1 MINKITGNIITDGKI
16 IKNGEVCF
24 ENGKIISVGER
35 TCDEGYNVTD
45 FGEKYVSAGFV
56 DIHLHGGGGS
66 DFMDGTVE
74 AYLTA
79 ARLHGKHGTTA
90 MLPTTLTCPDEELYR
105 TFETFKIAQNTPVGG
120 SDLCGLHLEGPY
132 FSPAQKGAQDE
143 RFLKKP
149 TPEHYM
155 PILEAGK
162 GIIKRWTV
170 APELEGAME
179 LGKILKENGIL
190 ASMGHSDAEYT
201 TVVEGYENGYTL
213 LTHFYS
219 GMSSMVRRGG
229 FRIPGM
235 IESGYIIDDMRVE
248 VIADGCHLP
257 PCILGSL
264 YRIKGA
270 DRMCLVTDSMRGAG
284 QTSGTTILG
293 SLENGY
299 EVFIEDGVAK
309 MPDRQAFAGSIA
321 TADRLIRTVYK
332 QAGVPI
338 WDAVKM
344 MTETPAKF
352 AGLEN
357 KGSLSAGKDADIA
370 VFDDDINICAVYVR
384 GKEITNG

>member
-1 MINKITGNIITDGKI
+1 MINKIIGNIITDGKI

-105 TFETFKIAQNTPVGG
+105 TFETFKIAQNTPVDG

-270 DRMCLVTDSMRGAG
+270 DKMCLVTDSMRGAG

>member
-1 MINKITGNIITDGKI
+1 MINKIIGNIITDGKI

-105 TFETFKIAQNTPVGG
+105 TFETFKIAQNTPVDG

-179 LGKILKENGIL
+179 LGKILKEKGIL
-190 ASMGHSDAEYT
+190 ASMGHSDAEYA

-235 IESGYIIDDMRVE
+235 IESGYIIDDMHVE

-270 DRMCLVTDSMRGAG
+270 DKMCLVTDSMRGAG

>member
-1 MINKITGNIITDGKI
+1 MINKLVGTLITENGIIQ
-16 IKNGEVCF
+16 NGEICF
-24 ENGKIISVGER
+24 KDEKVISAGER
-35 TCDEGYNVTD
+35 TSDEGCNVTD
-45 FGEKYVSAGFV
+45 YNGKYISPGFV

-79 ARLHGKHGTTA
+79 ARLHGSHGTTA
-90 MLPTTLTCPDEELYR
+90 MLPTTLTCPDEELFR
-105 TFETFKIAQNTPVGG
+105 TFDTFRKAQNAQNNG
-120 SDLCGLHLEGPY
+120 SDLCGIHLEGPY

-149 TPEHYM
+149 TPDHYM
-155 PILEAGK
+155 PILEAGD

-170 APELEGAME
+170 APELDGAME
-179 LGKILKENGIL
+179 LGRILTQKGIL
-190 ASMGHSDAEYT
+190 ASMGHSDAEYA
-201 TVVEGYENGYTL
+201 TVVNGYENGYSL

-235 IESGYIIDDMRVE
+235 IESGYIIDDMKVE

-270 DRMCLVTDSMRGAG
+270 DRMCMVTDSMRGAG

-321 TADRLIRTVYK
+321 TADRLVRTMYK
-332 QAGVPI
+332 QAGVPLK
-338 WDAVKM
+338 DAVKM
-344 MTETPAKF
+344 MTATPARF
-352 AGLEN
+352 ASLEN
-357 KGSLSAGKDADIA
+357 KGTLEKGKDADIA
-370 VFDDDINICAVYVR
+370 VFDDDINVCAVYVR
-384 GKEITNG
+384 GKEIKNG